1 MIYIDSPQ
9 AKKRT
14 EIKEPESDNFATIG
28 SVYADGVTL
37 YFDSVQAESVKHYKV
52 NNSVVF
58 RAGDRVRII
67 KDSGTY
73 VVEYVVGNP
82 KSSIIS
88 DAVLDVAYP
97 GQRIEFRTTSP
108 GLQFRSSRYP
118 GYWYSLTTT

>member
-1 MIYIDSPQ
+1 MIYNDSPQ
-9 AKKRT
+9 AKKRV
-14 EIKEPESDNFATIG
+14 ELKEPESDNFATIG
-28 SVYADGVTL
+28 SVYSDGVTL

-58 RAGDRVRII
+58 RAGDRVRIT

-88 DAVLDVAYP
+88 DAVLDLANS
-97 GQRIEFRTTSP
+97 GQRVEFRSSSA
-108 GLQFRSSRYP
+108 GSLQFRASKYQ
-118 GYWYSLTTT
+118 YWYDIV